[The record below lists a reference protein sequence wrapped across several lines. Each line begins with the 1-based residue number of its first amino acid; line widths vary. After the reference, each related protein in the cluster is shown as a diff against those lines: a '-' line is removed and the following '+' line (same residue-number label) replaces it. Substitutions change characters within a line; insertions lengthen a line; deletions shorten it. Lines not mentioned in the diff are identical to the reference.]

1 MVKCTGGKW
10 SRRCD
15 TGLRVAWMDQV
26 GCGEAKTGGDSA
38 GGGIDQ
44 NSL

>member
-1 MVKCTGGKW
+1 VKCTGGES
-10 SRRCD
+10 SRRC
-15 TGLRVAWMDQV
+15 GIGQRVPWMDEV
-26 GCGEAKTGGDSA
+26 GCGEVETDGSLA